1 MWVAAL
7 LGRKTGRLLSNLLVA
22 LLLVLVTPLPASAF
36 YARSATAMTGS
47 TNIVTV
53 PFPYLSQSDVTVAI
67 NGTPT
72 SAFTWLTV
80 STIQLSASAGSLSGK
95 TVTVQ
100 RVTQVAIADIV
111 FAPGSLDPN
120 DLNTNQLQDLYALQE
135 MIDNVTAGAIVA
147 TPASFI
153 SFTGLGTGAAAGTV
167 DAKLK
172 QGPISLADF
181 SGADPTDQF
190 ASDAAI
196 TAWLAEVVASG
207 KCGYVP
213 KGTYMTTGQTTFQL
227 SSVLTTGICITGD
240 GVTESLF
247 DGRTVTATPAFQVI
261 AGGGSIGSP
270 AVANYVNIQGV
281 GFLANLAG
289 VVFAVGKSD
298 FSDQI
303 GTLNLDIWVSD
314 QDTTSAAN
322 ACLLNSIT
330 GASTITA
337 TCRNSG
343 HGDAIRIRNVNYTT
357 LNVAA
362 GNADNAV
369 HITSSSPS
377 SSNTFLNPLL
387 GPAATN
393 DVYIDATAGG
403 GNVFIGG
410 NYDYADGA
418 AGVTATGGSQAGN
431 MLINPHDAPR
441 GVDNFVVSLAQA
453 QIVVLAASPTQPTLG
468 AGWGTTPSII
478 SANGTS
484 LVRVSVGTGGSAST
498 GAITMPAGI
507 ALDGW
512 ACSALDTTTQSSSVF
527 LTKETA
533 TSPTSV
539 TVTNYNTSGSA
550 TAWASGDIVL
560 IGPCTPY

>member
-1 MWVAAL
+1 MLAMLAVSA
-7 LGRKTGRLLSNLLVA
+7 RRLLANVLASLA
-22 LLLVLVTPLPASAF
+22 LLVLLTSSPAEAY
-36 YARSATAMTGS
+36 YARTSQAMTGS

-53 PFPYLSQSDVTVAI
+53 PFPYISQSDVTVFI

-72 SAFTWLTV
+72 SAYTWLTT
-80 STIQLSASAGSLSGK
+80 STIQFAATAGSLSGK
-95 TVTVQ
+95 TVIVE
-100 RVTQVAIADIV
+100 RVTQVAIADVV

-135 MIDNVTAGAIVA
+135 MLDAIVAGVIVA

-153 SFTGLGTGAAAGTV
+153 SFTGLGTGAAPSTV

-190 ASDAAI
+190 ASDSAI

-213 KGTYMTTGQTTFQL
+213 KGTYMTTAQTTFQL
-227 SSVLTTGICITGD
+227 SSVLTTGICIYGD

-261 AGGGSIGSP
+261 AGGGSTGSP
-270 AVANYVNIQGV
+270 AAASFIDIEGL
-281 GFLANLAG
+281 GFLGNFGG
-289 VVFAVGKSD
+289 VVFALGKND
-298 FSDQI
+298 FSDVLSTV
-303 GTLNLDIWVSD
+303 TLNIWASE

-322 ACLLNSIT
+322 ACLLNSVT
-330 GASTITA
+330 GPGTLTM
-337 TCRNSG
+337 TCNNSG
-343 HGDAIRIRNVNYTT
+343 HGDAIKLRNVNYAT
-357 LNVAA
+357 LNLSA
-362 GNADNAV
+362 GHADNAL
-369 HITSSSPS
+369 HITSASPT
-377 SSNTFLNPLL
+377 SSNTFLNPQF
-387 GPAATN
+387 GPAATT
-393 DVYIDATAGG
+393 DVYIDASTGG
-403 GNVFIGG
+403 NNVFIGG
-410 NYDYADGA
+410 NYDYANGA
-418 AGVTATGGSQAGN
+418 AGVTATAGSHSGDL
-431 MLINPHDAPR
+431 LINPTDSPR
-441 GVDNFVVSLAQA
+441 GTDNFVVDTAQA
-453 QIVVLAASPTQPTLG
+453 QIVVLAPGSSQPTLG
-468 AGWGTTPSII
+468 AGWGSTPAIV

-484 LVRVSVGTGGSAST
+484 LTRVYVGTGGSASS

-512 ACSALDTTTQSSSVF
+512 SCSALDITTQSSSVF

-560 IGPCTPY
+560 IGPCVPY